1 VALLAGLPLLGMAM
15 GSGVGAD
22 PWRVLTATGAG
33 HLLLVLGVG
42 LELTGIAW
50 SARLTARAVR

>member
-1 VALLAGLPLLGMAM
+1 M

-22 PWRVLTATGAG
+22 PWHVLTATGAG
-33 HLLLVLGVG
+33 HLLLMLGVG

>member
-1 VALLAGLPLLGMAM
+1 M

-22 PWRVLTATGAG
+22 PWHVLTATGAG
-33 HLLLVLGVG
+33 QLLLALGVG

-50 SARLTARAVR
+50 SARLTNRALR